1 MMVVNLAVRNLRR
14 YLRRTLL
21 TLTGIALGMA
31 LAMMA
36 IGLGD
41 GGHDM
46 MIENG
51 LALGQGH
58 ITIQPQNYLQSPSTG
73 LFLTDVSGLNDIIR
87 SEPEIEISYPRI
99 RGDGM
104 LSSAAGGEGIAFVGI
119 DPGIGGEGKIIQRS
133 MVEGEFPNSSEGNW
147 IVIGRKLAKLLNL
160 KVGRKTVLTVQDSAG
175 EITSAL
181 FRVKG
186 IFYSGSPEIDR
197 VYTIMPL
204 KTLQEILGMGNGVTS
219 IAVYLGE
226 HRETKAVLK
235 RLRKTIPDER
245 IDVLPWQKVQSELR
259 DFVVLDDAFGYLYYL
274 IIMIIVSIGVLNT
287 VLMSVMDRKREI
299 GILMAVGMKPGSV
312 LRMILMET
320 SLIAIL
326 GTIAGFIL
334 GYGIHFYFATQ
345 GLNLESFMGDISL
358 AGTVIDPVYY
368 SKMRPARILQI
379 CTVVILM
386 TVSMGIYP
394 AVKAS
399 KTEPVEA
406 MEKP

>member
-1 MMVVNLAVRNLRR
+1 MMVINLAARNLHRNI
-14 YLRRTLL
+14 RRTLL
-21 TLTGIALGMA
+21 TLTGIAVGMA

-73 LFLTDVSGLNDIIR
+73 LFLADASGLNDIVR
-87 SEPEIEISYPRI
+87 SEPEVEISYPRI

-104 LSSAAGGEGIAFVGI
+104 LSSAVGGEGIGFVGI
-119 DPGIGGEGKIIQRS
+119 DPGIAGEGNIVKRS
-133 MVEGEFPNSSEGNW
+133 MVEGEFPDSPEGNW
-147 IVIGRKLAKLLNL
+147 IVIGRKLARLLNL
-160 KVGRKTVLTVQDSAG
+160 KVGRKAVLTVQDSTG

-197 VYTIMPL
+197 TYTIMPL
-204 KTLQEILGMGNGVTS
+204 KTLQEVLGMGEGVTS

-226 HRETKAVLK
+226 HRETGAVLK
-235 RLRKTIPDER
+235 KLRETISTEK
-245 IDVLPWQKVQSELR
+245 IDILPWQEVQPELR
-259 DFVVLDDAFGYLYYL
+259 DYVVLDDAFGYLYYL
-274 IIMIIVSIGVLNT
+274 IIMVIVSIGVLNT

-299 GILMAVGMKPGSV
+299 GILMAVGMKPASV

-320 SLIAIL
+320 FLIALL
-326 GTIAGFIL
+326 GTMAGLIL
-334 GYGIHFYFATQ
+334 GYGIHYYFATY
-345 GLNLESFMGDISL
+345 GLNLGSYLEDLSL

-368 SKMRPARILQI
+368 SSLRPARILQI

-394 AVKAS
+394 AIKAS
-399 KTEPVEA
+399 RTEPVEA